1 VKYFYGVIIQNKDNT
16 KDMKKIYLLLGI
28 AFLIASCN
36 TKKDGAKENS
46 TTIVEEEIIGAAP
59 MNALDVDGIYV
70 GTLPTASGEGMEVE
84 VTLSGNTYKKTVTY
98 VGKSDE
104 PIVTVGEFI
113 WDDASGSVITFIG
126 EEAPNKYFI
135 GENTLTS
142 LDMDGE
148 IITGDLAD
156 MYVLKKK

>member
-1 VKYFYGVIIQNKDNT
+1 
-16 KDMKKIYLLLGI
+16 MKKIYLLLGI
-28 AFLIASCN
+28 ALLIASCN
-36 TKKDGAKENS
+36 TKKSDAQGNAV
-46 TTIVEEEIIGAAP
+46 VEEEIVGDVP

-70 GTLPTASGEGMEVE
+70 GTLPTASGEGMVVE

-104 PIVTVGEFI
+104 PIETVGEFV
-113 WDDASGSVITFIG
+113 WDDVSGPIITFIG
-126 EEAPNKYFI
+126 EEAPNKYII
-135 GENTLTS
+135 GEDRLIS